1 MGNKERNSAK
11 SVKPRAHSDIIKQSA
26 IASNPSPELTENE
39 KNMYVVEIVNNKTH
53 RTVGKPIFT
62 GAEYG
67 LPRLQ
72 DGCDEAR
79 KRLRE
84 LGLSEDDHTINY
96 RIVGCL

>member
-1 MGNKERNSAK
+1 
-11 SVKPRAHSDIIKQSA
+11 
-26 IASNPSPELTENE
+26 
-39 KNMYVVEIVNNKTH
+39 MYVIEIVNNESH
-53 RTVGKPIFT
+53 SAVGKPIFT

-72 DGCDEAR
+72 DGFNEAR

-84 LGLSEDDHTINY
+84 LGLSEDDHTIRY

>member
-1 MGNKERNSAK
+1 MMN
-11 SVKPRAHSDIIKQSA
+11 
-26 IASNPSPELTENE
+26 NPSPELTEKE
-39 KNMYVVEIVNNKTH
+39 RSMYVVEIVNNESNN
-53 RTVGKPIFT
+53 RVGKPIFT

-72 DGCDEAR
+72 DGYDEAR

-84 LGLSEDDHTINY
+84 LGLSEDDHTILS

>member
-1 MGNKERNSAK
+1 M
-11 SVKPRAHSDIIKQSA
+11 
-26 IASNPSPELTENE
+26 ASNPSPELTENE
-39 KNMYVVEIVNNKTH
+39 KNMYIVEIVNNETH

-62 GAEYG
+62 GSEYG